1 MEFITPRAIHIAR
14 TQILDEGLAD
24 YLEEVGAPEW
34 TSDAPTDAEL
44 LIEVAGRMCYRSFAP
59 GLNANVTKVR
69 KGNAPYIANVELQ
82 RHGSLLEHAH
92 DTYVLY
98 DVSRIVT
105 HQQVRHRAGFAY
117 AQESGHY
124 TRVEGIKMWFP
135 TYMAEHPRTEEL
147 RSLFESTCADLERI
161 QRQMAEILDVDN
173 LTFEDKKRATT
184 AMRRLVPDGLATAI
198 VVSANHRA
206 WRWCIQLRTERHNDD
221 EIRLIMADVYRQ
233 QAAMYPNLYAD
244 AKVELHYGIEEVTF
258 GNEKI

>member
-1 MEFITPRAIHIAR
+1 MQFVEPRAIHVAATNTI
-14 TQILDEGLAD
+14 DEGVQE
-24 YLEEVGAPEW
+24 YLNAIGAPNW

-44 LIEVAGRMCYRSFAP
+44 LIEIAGRMCYRSFEP
-59 GLNANVTKVR
+59 GLNPNVTKVR

-82 RHGSLLEHAH
+82 KHGSLLEHAT
-92 DTYVLY
+92 DTYVLF

-124 TRVEGIKMWFP
+124 VRVDGIKMWFP
-135 TYMAEHPRTEEL
+135 TYLAEHPKADVL
-147 RSLFESTCADLERI
+147 RAKFVEACEYLERT
-161 QRQMAEILDVDN
+161 QLELAETLNVDN
-173 LTFEDKKRATT
+173 LPFEEKKMATT

-198 VVSANHRA
+198 VVTANHRA
-206 WRWCIQLRTERHNDD
+206 WRWSIQLRTERHNDS
-221 EIRLIMADVYRQ
+221 EIRMVLADVFRQ

-244 AKVELHYGIEEVTF
+244 AKVETVYGVEEVTF